1 MLSSTLDAEEH
12 ARLLVRARE
21 PELRARPGRQMCHVS
36 PEELDSAR
44 RRRKVARYHVE
55 QRRLAGTVQPEYR
68 PPLAVRDLQ
77 IDVADGMET
86 AETPADPPEQEGR
99 RGASRL
105 SSGFRH

>member
-12 ARLLVRARE
+12 ACLLIRTRE
-21 PELRARPGRQMCHVS
+21 PELCASPGRQMRHVL

-77 IDVADGMET
+77 VDVANGVEP

-99 RGASRL
+99 RGASWL